1 MFFLSGTIGS
11 SVFSGLQHPT
21 PPSVRKRPLAWK
33 PGLARRCRWA
43 GVAACLLI
51 TVPVNVR
58 AMGLQA
64 APRQHCPVRLDHTRF
79 ANRNGDTEPSGW
91 GRGSR
96 AQCPPEPSQ
105 RLFLLPSRRS
115 PGGRFL
121 TQQPPGTIC
130 PSQIRRSGGAL
141 PGRQLCLPYGLSVSF
156 NIF

>member
-1 MFFLSGTIGS
+1 MGWGGS
-11 SVFSGLQHPT
+11 L
-21 PPSVRKRPLAWK
+21 
-33 PGLARRCRWA
+33 
-43 GVAACLLI
+43 
-51 TVPVNVR
+51 PVDYSPCNVR

-141 PGRQLCLPYGLSVSF
+141 PERQLCLPYGLSVSF